1 MADEMTLR
9 EITRDTLRDILQL
22 KVAPEQE
29 KFVAGNAVSI
39 AQAHFHPEVAWFR
52 GIYAGDTPVGFVM
65 LEDDQSAYTYTLWR
79 FMIDAAHQ
87 GKGYGRRAIERV
99 IEHVRTRPA
108 AIELLTSVVR
118 AEGGPGPFYEQLG
131 FTYTGDI
138 SEGEHV
144 MRRKL

>member
-1 MADEMTLR
+1 MGDEMTLR

-22 KVAPEQE
+22 KVAPGQEQ
-29 KFVAGNAVSI
+29 FVASNAVSI

-65 LEDDQSAYTYTLWR
+65 LEDDQGARSYSLWR

-99 IEHVRTRPA
+99 IEHVRTRPGA
-108 AIELLTSVVR
+108 TALLTSVVR

-131 FTYTGDI
+131 FAYTGDI
-138 SEGEHV
+138 LEGEHV